1 MGAVDRDLIRRVVR
15 GLLLLV
21 AAWLVLGLVWVAWA
35 AHAADSGRDRLNEAR
50 VTLSPADLLSG
61 QGTDTLLAAQDDFE
75 RAADRASSPVVAP
88 LRLLPG
94 IGRQVE
100 SLEAVTTAAA
110 QVSGVAADAVGEA
123 GNTLD
128 VAVPTG
134 EGRIQ
139 LLEDVA
145 TVAEDAA
152 ARIAVVDAGPDTD
165 LVGPFR
171 EARDELGEE
180 LTSVELTMLN
190 IRDAARGMAGV
201 FQGPSRY
208 LLLAAN
214 NAEMRAGSGMFLSI
228 GVLTFDGGELELG
241 DMRPSGRLQLEAGVP
256 YTDED
261 LEARWGFADPNRD
274 WRNLALSPRFA
285 PNAEMASRMWVAR
298 GGEPVDGVL
307 AVDALALQS
316 LLGAIGPVDVNG
328 DEVTADTVVPLLVH
342 DQYVTDDQ
350 EQRREVLS
358 DVAEAVVNQFD
369 QTSPDL
375 TALAD
380 GLRSAASGRHLL
392 LWSATPS
399 LQRVWADVGVGGT
412 VGEDDLYLAVNN
424 DGQNKLDQFLA
435 VEADISTRPVDDGT
449 EVTVEVTLRNDT
461 PAEGEPTYITGESP
475 TAEKPAG
482 TYEGILS
489 LNLPAAARL
498 LDVESYAP
506 AGPDGVSQVAA
517 RSVRVDQGEEIT
529 EEIRFVM
536 PSGFDSMVV
545 SPSARYPGV
554 SWRYGEDIWSDAE
567 LPRHRIGW

>member
-1 MGAVDRDLIRRVVR
+1 
-15 GLLLLV
+15 
-21 AAWLVLGLVWVAWA
+21 
-35 AHAADSGRDRLNEAR
+35 
-50 VTLSPADLLSG
+50 
-61 QGTDTLLAAQDDFE
+61 
-75 RAADRASSPVVAP
+75 VVAP

-94 IGRQVE
+94 INRQVE

-110 QVSGVAADAVGEA
+110 EVSGVAADAVGEA
-123 GNTLD
+123 GNTLN

-139 LLEDVA
+139 LMQDVA
-145 TVAEDAA
+145 SVAEGAA

-171 EARDELGEE
+171 DARDELGEE

-190 IRDAARGMAGV
+190 IRDAARGMAEV

-228 GVLTFDGGELELG
+228 GVLMFEGGQLELG
-241 DMRPSGRLQLEAGVP
+241 DMRPSGRLQLETGVP

-261 LEARWGFADPNRD
+261 LEARWGFAEPNRE

-285 PNAEMASRMWVAR
+285 ANAEMASRMWVAR

-307 AVDALALQS
+307 AVDALALQA
-316 LLGAIGPVDVNG
+316 LLGAIGPV
-328 DEVTADTVVPLLVH
+328 EVDGEEVSADNVVPLLVH

-350 EQRREVLS
+350 EERRELLS

-369 QTSPDL
+369 KSSPDL
-375 TALAD
+375 TSLAD
-380 GLRSAASGRHLL
+380 GLRNAASGRHLL

-424 DGQNKLDQFLA
+424 DGQNKLDQFLP
-435 VEADISTRPVDDGT
+435 VEGEITTRAVDDGT
-449 EVTVEVTLRNDT
+449 EVTIRVTLFNDT
-461 PAEGEPTYITGESP
+461 PAEGEPAYITGEEPSP
-475 TAEKPAG
+475 EKPAG

-498 LDVESYAP
+498 IDVESYAP

-517 RSVRVDQGEEIT
+517 RAIRVPLGEEHT
-529 EEIRFVM
+529 EEVRFVM
-536 PSGFDSMVV
+536 PDGFDSLVV

-554 SWRYGEDIWSDAE
+554 SWRYGEDVWNDTE
-567 LPRHRIGW
+567 LPRHRILW